1 MLLKSNEFTCCRRQD
16 TKIRH
21 MSSNAIF
28 SRNVYYSVVFGFA
41 TNCLTSVVLWRKK
54 CFVKVPVLHAST
66 YHFKP
71 GKHSPEKKPRM
82 IKFSAD
88 IYKAKNM

>member
-1 MLLKSNEFTCCRRQD
+1 
-16 TKIRH
+16 